1 MINKY
6 YVLLNYVFYDHAAL
20 KLTIKSIQTGTL
32 KTQFNQAIFTLA
44 LSLSSIYFVTLS
56 AITLLVLCKFE
67 SKKNNDYYCI
77 HYSQA
82 LAFAEN
88 TTGDS

>member
-6 YVLLNYVFYDHAAL
+6 CLPLNYVFYDHEAL
-20 KLTIKSIQTGTL
+20 KLTIKSNQTGTL
-32 KTQFNQAIFTLA
+32 KIQFNQVIFTLA

-67 SKKNNDYYCI
+67 SKKK
-77 HYSQA
+77 
-82 LAFAEN
+82 
-88 TTGDS
+88 

>member
-6 YVLLNYVFYDHAAL
+6 YVLLNYVFYGHAAL
-20 KLTIKSIQTGTL
+20 KLTIKRIQTGTL
-32 KTQFNQAIFTLA
+32 KTQFNQALLTLA

-67 SKKNNDYYCI
+67 RKKK
-77 HYSQA
+77 
-82 LAFAEN
+82 
-88 TTGDS
+88 